1 MSIIHV
7 FSIGNALLDITSIF
21 NTLELIN
28 NIYIT
33 YIALANIPEHWG
45 SIYHHSAGPFRRFS
59 MCVWQNAC
67 VNTIRRVMV
76 CDVYFTFSKIL

>member
-7 FSIGNALLDITSIF
+7 FSIGNVLLDITSIF

-33 YIALANIPEHWG
+33 YIALANIPEH
-45 SIYHHSAGPFRRFS
+45 
-59 MCVWQNAC
+59 
-67 VNTIRRVMV
+67 
-76 CDVYFTFSKIL
+76 